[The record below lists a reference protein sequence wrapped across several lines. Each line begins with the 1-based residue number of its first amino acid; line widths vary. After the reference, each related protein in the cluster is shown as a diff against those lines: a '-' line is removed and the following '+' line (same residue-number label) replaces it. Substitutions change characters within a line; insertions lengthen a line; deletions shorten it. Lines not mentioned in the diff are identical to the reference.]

1 MPQYTE
7 LTEDLGSRLSDLIGR
22 VQTFQTDAISAV
34 RDRVESFLPELPTPA
49 LLENLPKPEQMAR
62 ANFALAEQLLRAQK
76 RYALG
81 ILDALQPSEKAAEPD
96 ETVQAEV
103 AAVDAVDAQ
112 PEPSSDH
119 SAV

>member
-1 MPQYTE
+1 MPQYNE
-7 LTEDLGSRLSDLIGR
+7 LTEDLGSRLTDLIGR

-34 RDRVESFLPELPTPA
+34 RERVGSFLPELPTPA

-81 ILDALQPSEKAAEPD
+81 ILDALQPSEKADEAD
-96 ETVQAEV
+96 ETVQGEM
-103 AAVDAVDAQ
+103 AAADPKPA
-112 PEPSSDH
+112 PSRDH